1 MSGADVSVPNL
12 ARRAAIASV
21 TMATMLLALKAYGE
35 ARSGSVAMLASLADT
50 ALDLLASMMTLYGVH
65 IAGQRADEQH
75 RFGHGKA
82 ESLVA
87 LFQVAL
93 IAASAVALAIRA
105 AMGLVRGGGAVE
117 AGTGILVS
125 LIAAGATV
133 VLLAYQRFVIARTRS
148 VAIGADHLHYQSDL
162 ALNGAVVA
170 ALLLDRFAGIGWADA
185 AFGLAIA
192 LWLARGAWIS
202 GRIAVDQLMDRE
214 WPETRRRALLDL
226 AATIPALKG
235 MHDLRTRSS
244 GTDEFAQFHV
254 PFPAGTSLAAA
265 HAAMRAVEARLALA
279 FPDTQFFLHP
289 HPEGYIDPEG
299 ALPAAIAERSEM

>member
-1 MSGADVSVPNL
+1 MAMAPNL
-12 ARRAAIASV
+12 ARRAALASV
-21 TMATMLLALKAYGE
+21 SLASVLLLLKAYGE

-50 ALDLLASMMTLYGVH
+50 ALDLIASVMTLYGVH

-93 IAASAVALAIRA
+93 IAASAAALAVRA
-105 AMGLVRGGGAVE
+105 IIGLVQGGAAVE

-125 LIAAGATV
+125 LIAGAATIA
-133 VLLAYQRFVIARTRS
+133 LLGYQRFVIARTRS
-148 VAIGADHLHYQSDL
+148 VAIGADHLHYTSDL
-162 ALNGAVVA
+162 ALNAAVVA
-170 ALLLDRFAGIGWADA
+170 ALLLDRLAGIAWADA

-192 LWLARGAWIS
+192 LWLARGAWVS

-214 WPETRRRALLDL
+214 WPEDRRRALLDV

-254 PFPAGTSLAAA
+254 PFPADTSLTTA
-265 HAAMRAVEARLALA
+265 HATMEAVEAQLALS
-279 FPDTQFFLHP
+279 FPHTQFFIHA
-289 HPEGYIDPEG
+289 HPEGYVDPERV
-299 ALPAAIAERSEM
+299 LPAAIAERSEM